1 MRTSANLIFFQYS
14 IWIGKMKRLKMLV
27 TGKLVNSVS
36 NNFAKIIVS
45 PFKFFAPNLS
55 ELTCVLA
62 IATWRCQ
69 STLPGLYCDNLCN
82 IPYRQK
88 VAMTWVTLLP
98 YFWNKVH
105 QGYNHRD
112 RQACTSDTESVM
124 SNVGDPEPDP
134 DPQDPHVFGPPVS
147 GSISQSNGTGS
158 GSKPFPFL
166 IKVLS
171 GPK

>member
-1 MRTSANLIFFQYS
+1 MF
-14 IWIGKMKRLKMLV
+14 GPC
-27 TGKLVNSVS
+27 KLVNSVS
-36 NNFAKIIVS
+36 NNFAKIMVS

-62 IATWRCQ
+62 VATWRCQ
-69 STLPGLYCDNLCN
+69 SPLSGMYCDNLCN

-105 QGYNHRD
+105 QGYNHMD
-112 RQACTSDTESVM
+112 WQACISGTVFSYEQCWGSGT
-124 SNVGDPEPDP
+124 DP
-134 DPQDPHVFGPPVS
+134 DPQDPHVFWPPVS
-147 GSISQSNGTGS
+147 GSISQSTGTGS
-158 GSKPFPFL
+158 GPKPFPFL

-171 GPK
+171 KIKF